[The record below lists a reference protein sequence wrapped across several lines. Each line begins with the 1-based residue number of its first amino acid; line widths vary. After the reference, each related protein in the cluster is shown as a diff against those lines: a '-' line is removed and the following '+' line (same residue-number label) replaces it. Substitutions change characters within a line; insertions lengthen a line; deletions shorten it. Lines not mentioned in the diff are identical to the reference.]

1 MVLNLC
7 KIYRKT
13 IIKNSCLSEAGQ
25 GCFGR
30 WRRLLTDHLNCL
42 QGEEEEIEV
51 TPGNTVSSAEQRHLL
66 TCDRPSSHEKCK
78 QWYIVKKNNT
88 TQVGVLMC
96 QQFTPFP
103 ERHRFESEAR
113 DSTKDKLRIKIYET
127 LNR

>member
-1 MVLNLC
+1 M
-7 KIYRKT
+7 
-13 IIKNSCLSEAGQ
+13 
-25 GCFGR
+25 
-30 WRRLLTDHLNCL
+30 
-42 QGEEEEIEV
+42 

>member
-1 MVLNLC
+1 MVLNLY

-51 TPGNTVSSAEQRHLL
+51 TPGNYVVSRAKTL
-66 TCDRPSSHEKCK
+66 TDVRPSFITRK
-78 QWYIVKKNNT
+78 
-88 TQVGVLMC
+88 M
-96 QQFTPFP
+96 
-103 ERHRFESEAR
+103 
-113 DSTKDKLRIKIYET
+113 
-127 LNR
+127 